1 MLGSDRVT
9 LTGNLPKDH
18 KSLNVI
24 ITCSFTLDIYTWYE
38 FIFTKR
44 KYVCHIKGAV
54 EVTFKSCP
62 YSTWRLIQNTS
73 L

>member
-24 ITCSFTLDIYTWYE
+24 ITCNFTLDIYTWYE
-38 FIFTKR
+38 FIFTLR
-44 KYVCHIKGAV
+44 QNH
-54 EVTFKSCP
+54 KS
-62 YSTWRLIQNTS
+62 LKA

>member
-1 MLGSDRVT
+1 MAYNDSCSNIKCFHYTECDKMLSSDHRVT

-38 FIFTKR
+38 F
-44 KYVCHIKGAV
+44 
-54 EVTFKSCP
+54 SD
-62 YSTWRLIQNTS
+62 LI
-73 L
+73 

>member
-38 FIFTKR
+38 FIFTLR
-44 KYVCHIKGAV
+44 QNH
-54 EVTFKSCP
+54 KS
-62 YSTWRLIQNTS
+62 LKA

>member
-38 FIFTKR
+38 FIFTSSSGR
-44 KYVCHIKGAV
+44 YIFSVRQNH
-54 EVTFKSCP
+54 KS
-62 YSTWRLIQNTS
+62 LKA

>member
-24 ITCSFTLDIYTWYE
+24 ITCSFTIDIYTWYE
-38 FIFTKR
+38 FIFYGHGER
-44 KYVCHIKGAV
+44 YRH
-54 EVTFKSCP
+54 
-62 YSTWRLIQNTS
+62 LIEANTN
-73 L
+73 LW

>member
-38 FIFTKR
+38 FIFTSSSG
-44 KYVCHIKGAV
+44 IKI
-54 EVTFKSCP
+54 TNFK
-62 YSTWRLIQNTS
+62 TK
-73 L
+73 

>member
-24 ITCSFTLDIYTWYE
+24 ISCSFTLDIYTWYE
-38 FIFTKR
+38 FILR
-44 KYVCHIKGAV
+44 WNH
-54 EVTFKSCP
+54 KS
-62 YSTWRLIQNTS
+62 LKA

>member
-38 FIFTKR
+38 FIFTSIAMW
-44 KYVCHIKGAV
+44 YN
-54 EVTFKSCP
+54 F
-62 YSTWRLIQNTS
+62 
-73 L
+73 

>member
-24 ITCSFTLDIYTWYE
+24 ITCSFTLDIYTLYE
-38 FIFTKR
+38 FISISR
-44 KYVCHIKGAV
+44 SGRYILRQNH
-54 EVTFKSCP
+54 KSLKAL
-62 YSTWRLIQNTS
+62 YK
-73 L
+73 